1 MTDDS
6 HGPADE
12 TQIETELPRAAIT
25 GQVVQLVPRQ
35 AQASVDEVHNFTVDV
50 LEKLLAQAKAGELHC
65 VVAIAWHHDG
75 PPHIH
80 MSTDDRIKALGAIRT
95 MEHGLVRDWL
105 DGRVA
110 Q

>member
-1 MTDDS
+1 MSDDS
-6 HGPADE
+6 NEPVDE
-12 TQIETELPRAAIT
+12 TQIQTELPRPMTT

-35 AQASVDEVHNFTVDV
+35 PQASVDEVHNFTVDV
-50 LEKLLAQAKAGELHC
+50 LEKMLAQAKAGEIHC
-65 VVAIAWHHDG
+65 VVAIVWHHDG

-95 MEHGLVRDWL
+95 MEHGVVRDWL